1 MGRYLDIA
9 KKAIREPRRSH
20 SAPGKSNSNPYAD
33 RMRAAWCEINRS
45 HHPAGMIVW
54 LGGTHTDLYKKLTG
68 YLPDKIQRLWEARA
82 PLSDFEAACTE
93 LVECHRSAVEL
104 FRRHRGDHH
113 DHYGDEQNDA

>member
-1 MGRYLDIA
+1 
-9 KKAIREPRRSH
+9 
-20 SAPGKSNSNPYAD
+20 
-33 RMRAAWCEINRS
+33 
-45 HHPAGMIVW
+45 MIVW